1 MNTAV
6 VIVILSLV
14 LSAFFSG
21 IELAFISANKLHI
34 TLQKNK
40 GVFWADIIA
49 RYYNRPSLF
58 ITAMLIGNTI
68 TLVVYGIYMSQIL
81 DPQVMY
87 FVGQVLKMKGT
98 TAEIAFIVLQS
109 MLSTLLVLAVA
120 EFMPK
125 SISLINPD
133 KLLAIFALPIHLF
146 YLILY
151 PFVYVVVSLTKFVI
165 TRVLRLEYSEANPA
179 FGLTDLNHYI
189 GNLNRSEDR
198 ETNVDTKIFS
208 NALSFKSIKVREC
221 MRPRTEMVAVDKED
235 GLEALKKAFIE
246 SGHSKIFV
254 YDETIDNIIGY
265 CHAMALF
272 KKPQSIDE
280 ILSTAIM
287 VPETMPANELMVDF
301 IAEHKSIAVVLD
313 EFGGTAGVVSIEDIM
328 EEIFGEIHDEFDI
341 VQEDIKKV
349 DAATYIL
356 SARLEI
362 DYINEHLQWEL
373 PTGDY
378 DTLGG
383 YLISIVEDIPKQGD
397 VIETADFVFTILS
410 TQETRINKVKV
421 EIKNMQELPS
431 IRPVF

>member
-1 MNTAV
+1 MSSAV

-21 IELAFISANKLHI
+21 VELAFISANKLHV

-40 GVFWADIIA
+40 GELWAGIIT
-49 RYYNRPSLF
+49 RYYARPSLF
-58 ITAMLIGNTI
+58 ITAMLIGNTV
-68 TLVVYGIYMSQIL
+68 TLVVYGIYMAQIL

-87 FVGQVLKMKGT
+87 FVGQVLQMKGV
-98 TAEIAFIVLQS
+98 AGEIAFVALQS
-109 MLSTLLVLAVA
+109 LLSTLLVLAVA

-133 KLLAIFALPIHLF
+133 KLLAIFALPVHAF
-146 YLILY
+146 YLLLY
-151 PFVYVVVSLTKFVI
+151 PFVYVVVTLTRWVI
-165 TRVLRLEYSEANPA
+165 TKILRLEYSEDNPV

-189 GNLNRSEDR
+189 GNLNRSKDTEA
-198 ETNVDTKIFS
+198 NVDTKIFA
-208 NALSFKSIKVREC
+208 NALSFKTLKVRDC
-221 MRPRTEMVAVDKED
+221 MRPRTEMVAVDRED

-254 YDETIDNIIGY
+254 YDGTIDNIIGY

-272 KKPQSIDE
+272 KKPKTIDE
-280 ILSTAIM
+280 ILSAAIM

-301 IAEHKSIAVVLD
+301 IAEHKSIAVVID

-328 EEIFGEIHDEFDI
+328 EEIFGEIHDEFDV
-341 VQEDIKKV
+341 VQDDIKKV
-349 DAATYIL
+349 DETTYIL

-362 DYINEHLQWEL
+362 DYINESLQWNL
-373 PTGDY
+373 PVGDY

-383 YLISIVEDIPKQGD
+383 YLISIVENIPKQGD
-397 VIETADFVFTILS
+397 IIETENFVFTVLS
-410 TQETRINKVKV
+410 TQETRINKVRV
-421 EIKNMQELPS
+421 DIKNTENMPAV
-431 IRPVF
+431 RPVF